1 MEFVADGL
9 LPRAL
14 SQWGEETLIRR
25 TLMQRD
31 RELAEFEIDPTTGKA
46 CVIDIANDD
55 LVASA
60 GLARQN
66 RDRVLTALIER
77 RALSISAIT

>member
-1 MEFVADGL
+1 
-9 LPRAL
+9 
-14 SQWGEETLIRR
+14 
-25 TLMQRD
+25 MQRD

-46 CVIDIANDD
+46 RVIDIANDD

-77 RALSISAIT
+77 RALSTLRSWGMAFQLLTSFGTALLDRPSAGKT